1 MKGSTS
7 AQLARALLLLGPS
20 PDRHCF
26 LERITGVSLPC
37 LSVIFNP
44 VVDSGGCNN
53 TSVHSGYQDSV
64 R

>member
-1 MKGSTS
+1 MKGSAS
-7 AQLARALLLLGPS
+7 AQLARAFPMLGPS
-20 PDRHCF
+20 PDRHFF

-44 VVDSGGCNN
+44 VVDSGGRNK
-53 TSVHSGYQDSV
+53 TSVHSCYQDSV